1 MRILNPNLA
10 LSQASVDEVINVS
23 QNSEQ
28 LVPDS
33 PEEEGDKIYIPT
45 DSQIARQREE
55 EDGMEVESGM
65 TKEQEKFNEVQTK
78 ELKQRGQVLGQ
89 DPEGW
94 HAYSA
99 TCRKDGFTQES

>member
-33 PEEEGDKIYIPT
+33 PEEEGDKGSKRYLHVSLCDALSKSPI
-45 DSQIARQREE
+45 
-55 EDGMEVESGM
+55 M
-65 TKEQEKFNEVQTK
+65 
-78 ELKQRGQVLGQ
+78 
-89 DPEGW
+89 
-94 HAYSA
+94 
-99 TCRKDGFTQES
+99 

>member
-33 PEEEGDKIYIPT
+33 PEEEGDKIDIPT
-45 DSQIARQREE
+45 DSEIARQRTPKGRCEWRQRKTPLHE
-55 EDGMEVESGM
+55 VDGKKAGQQIESII
-65 TKEQEKFNEVQTK
+65 
-78 ELKQRGQVLGQ
+78 LPL
-89 DPEGW
+89 P
-94 HAYSA
+94 
-99 TCRKDGFTQES
+99 

>member
-28 LVPDS
+28 LLPDS
-33 PEEEGDKIYIPT
+33 PEEEGDKIDIPT
-45 DSQIARQREE
+45 DSEIARQREE

-65 TKEQEKFNEVQTK
+65 TKEQEKFNEVQTQ
-78 ELKQRGQVLGQ
+78 ELKQRGQVLG
-89 DPEGW
+89 
-94 HAYSA
+94 
-99 TCRKDGFTQES
+99 